1 MLTRR
6 QLLKGAPPNASLE
19 RDFVHLSRLAM
30 ACRFEVTLPGS
41 DPSGLSIARRA
52 LAEVDIH
59 EQQLTIFKETSEVS
73 HINRNAAL
81 RPVPVP
87 PSLFTLLLLCQE
99 LTRET
104 QGAFD
109 ITSGPLSDC
118 WGFSKRAGRVPQAH
132 EIEAARS
139 VVGADLVLLDRA
151 AQTVRFQRPGVR
163 LNLGS
168 IGKGYAIDCIAG
180 SMQPGVRAALLSA
193 GSSSLRAIGTGNH
206 RAGWTVGV
214 RHPSRPGK
222 RLAVLRMRDCAM
234 ATSGCEEQF
243 VEHNGV
249 RYGHVI
255 DPRSGQP
262 ARQVLSAT
270 VVAPSAAVADALAT
284 AFYVAGPEMAQ
295 RYCSAHPGVLAI
307 ILPNGAARPLVI
319 GGSPRCEVE
328 LQGE

>member
-6 QLLKGAPPNASLE
+6 ELLKWAPPNVPIE

-30 ACRFEVTLPGS
+30 ACCFELTLPAAEHA
-41 DPSGLSIARRA
+41 GLAIARRA
-52 LAEVDIH
+52 LAEVDLY
-59 EQQLTIFKETSEVS
+59 EQELTIFSETSEIS

-81 RPVPVP
+81 RPVPVR
-87 PSLFTLLLLCQE
+87 PSLFNLLLRCQE
-99 LTRET
+99 LTRDT

-118 WGFSKRAGRVPQAH
+118 WGFLKRAGRLPQAH
-132 EIEAARS
+132 EIDAARS
-139 VVGADLVLLDRA
+139 LVGPDLVLLDPASR
-151 AQTVRFQRPGVR
+151 TVRFRRAGVR

-168 IGKGYAIDCIAG
+168 IGKGYAIDCIAA
-180 SMQPGVRAALLSA
+180 SMYPGVRAALLSA

-206 RAGWTVGV
+206 RSGWTVGV
-214 RHPSRPGK
+214 RHPSRPGG
-222 RLAVLRMRDCAM
+222 RLAVLMMRDCAM

-243 VEHNGV
+243 FEHNGV
-249 RYGHVI
+249 RYGHII

-262 ARQVLSAT
+262 ADHVLSAT

-284 AFYVAGPEMAQ
+284 AFYVAGPQMAQ
-295 RYCSAHPGVLAI
+295 QYCSAHPGVLAI
-307 ILPNGAARPLVI
+307 ILTSGAARPLVI

-328 LQGE
+328 IQGE